1 MKLVPLWTDVLI
13 WLLVAVVA
21 FYAWYA
27 RGRPHLVAPWRRVA
41 RSSAGMA
48 SLVIVGLFAAV
59 GLADSV
65 HFRPALAAT
74 QAGAAPVYSVETRS
88 ILDSL
93 LTPLRTRQEKTY
105 SAPLAIHAYA
115 KETLELPGGEVR
127 REFPRLRY
135 GGKHV
140 ADEAARD
147 RDVLRTVLKG
157 FALGAL
163 AWGALAGVW
172 LALLARRRRVTVP
185 TMTRRILRRETE
197 IAWLAVLATL
207 LVAALIVTPVA
218 LLARD
223 YHVFGTDKV
232 GQDVLYLALKSIRT
246 ALVIGTLTT
255 LIMLPFAVLLG
266 IAAGYLKGWVDDV
279 IQYIYTTLN
288 SIPGVLLIVAAVLMM
303 QAYIDSHPERFAT
316 AVERADLRLL
326 FLCIILGVTTWT
338 GLARLLRGE
347 ALKLREVDYI
357 QAARAFGVRDG
368 RIITRHILP
377 NVMHIVL
384 ITLVLE
390 FSSLVLT
397 EAVLSYIGVGV
408 DPTMNSFGTLIN
420 NARLEMSREPMVW
433 WTLAAAF
440 LFMFVLVLSA
450 NLFADAV
457 RDAFDPRVRVG
468 PAGSGEGAPEGAG

>member
-13 WLLVAVVA
+13 WLLVAVVVG
-21 FYAWYA
+21 YAWYA
-27 RGRPHLVAPWRRVA
+27 RTRPHLVAPWRRVA

-48 SLVIVGLFAAV
+48 ALVIVALFAV
-59 GLADSV
+59 TGLADSV
-65 HFRPALAAT
+65 HYRAT
-74 QAGAAPVYSVETRS
+74 LSGTPAGAEPVYSVETRS

-93 LTPLRTRQEKTY
+93 LTSLRTRQERTY
-105 SAPLAIHAYA
+105 SAPLAIRAYS
-115 KETLELPGGEVR
+115 KETVERPGGEVG
-127 REFPRLRY
+127 REFPRLQY

-140 ADEAARD
+140 ADDAARD
-147 RDVLRTVLKG
+147 RDVLLTILKG

-163 AWGALAGVW
+163 AWAAIAGLW
-172 LALLARRRRVTVP
+172 LAFLASRRRVSVP
-185 TMTRRILRRETE
+185 TITQQILRRETRV
-197 IAWLAVLATL
+197 AWLAVLATL
-207 LVAALIVTPVA
+207 LVATLIVAPVA
-218 LLARD
+218 LLAGD

-255 LIMLPFAVLLG
+255 LIMCPFAVLLG

-279 IQYIYTTLN
+279 IQYLYTTLN

-368 RIITRHILP
+368 RIMTRHILP

-420 NARLEMSREPMVW
+420 NARLEMAREPIVW

-440 LFMFVLVLSA
+440 GFMLVLVLSA

-468 PAGSGEGAPEGAG
+468 RTSAPEGAE

>member
-1 MKLVPLWTDVLI
+1 VKLVPLWTDVLV

-21 FYAWYA
+21 SYAWYA
-27 RGRPHLVAPWRRVA
+27 RRHPHLVAPWRRVA
-41 RSSAGMA
+41 RAGAGMA
-48 SLVIVGLFAAV
+48 SLVIVGMFAV
-59 GLADSV
+59 IGLADSV
-65 HFRPALAAT
+65 HYRPLLPAT
-74 QAGAAPVYSVETRS
+74 ASGAAPVYSVETRS
-88 ILDSL
+88 ILDHL
-93 LTPLRTRQEKTY
+93 LDPLRTQPEKTY
-105 SAPLAIHAYA
+105 SAPLAIRAFS
-115 KETLELPGGEVR
+115 KETIELPGGEVR
-127 REFPRLRY
+127 REYPRLRY
-135 GGKHV
+135 GGRHV
-140 ADEAARD
+140 ADESARD
-147 RDVLRTVLKG
+147 RDVLLKVLAG
-157 FALGAL
+157 FAIGAL
-163 AWGALAGVW
+163 VWSVLAGVW
-172 LALLARRRRVTVP
+172 VSLLARRRSIRPVE
-185 TMTRRILRRETE
+185 MARRILRRETE
-197 IAWLAVLATL
+197 VAWLAVFATL

-218 LLARD
+218 LLASG
-223 YHVFGTDKV
+223 YHVLGTDKV

-279 IQYIYTTLN
+279 IQYVYTTLN
-288 SIPGVLLIVAAVLMM
+288 SIPSVLLIVAAVLMM
-303 QAYIDSHPERFAT
+303 QVYIDSHAELFPT

-347 ALKLREVDYI
+347 TLKVRELDYI
-357 QAARAFGVRDG
+357 QAARAFGVRHA
-368 RIITRHILP
+368 RIMTRHILP

-384 ITLVLE
+384 ISLVLD
-390 FSSLVLT
+390 FSALVLT

-420 NARLEMSREPMVW
+420 SARLEMSRDPMVW

-440 LFMFVLVLSA
+440 GFMLVLVLAA

-468 PAGSGEGAPEGAG
+468 AASGAEAAG

>member
-1 MKLVPLWTDVLI
+1 MKLVPLWTDVLV
-13 WLLVAVVA
+13 WLLVAVVT
-21 FYAWYA
+21 FYIWYA
-27 RGRPHLVAPWRRVA
+27 RRRPHLAAPWRRVA

-48 SLVIVGLFAAV
+48 SLVIVGLFAIV

-65 HFRPALAAT
+65 HYRSTLSGTPE
-74 QAGAAPVYSVETRS
+74 GAAPVYSVETQS
-88 ILDSL
+88 FLDSL
-93 LTPLRTRQEKTY
+93 LASLRSRHEKTY
-105 SAPLAIHAYA
+105 SAPLAIRAYA
-115 KETLELPGGEVR
+115 KETVELPGGEIR
-127 REFPRLRY
+127 REFPRLQH

-140 ADEAARD
+140 ADEAERD
-147 RDVLRTVLKG
+147 RDVLLTLLKG
-157 FALGAL
+157 LALGAL
-163 AWGALAGVW
+163 AWAALAGLW
-172 LALLARRRRVTVP
+172 LALLARRRRVSVP
-185 TMTRRILRRETE
+185 TVTKRILRRETE
-197 IAWLAVLATL
+197 VAWLAVFVTL
-207 LVAALIVTPVA
+207 LVAALILAPAA
-218 LLARD
+218 LLAGD

-288 SIPGVLLIVAAVLMM
+288 SIPDVLLIVAAVLMM
-303 QAYIDSHPERFAT
+303 QAYIDSHPEQFQT

-326 FLCIILGVTTWT
+326 FLCIILGVMSWT

-357 QAARAFGVRDG
+357 QAARAFGVRDA

-384 ITLVLE
+384 ITLVLQ

-420 NARLEMSREPMVW
+420 NARLEMAREPIVW

-440 LFMFVLVLSA
+440 GFMLVLVLSA

-468 PAGSGEGAPEGAG
+468 SAGAGEGAG